1 MTTAPMIRSVIRLT
15 VGLLLLG
22 VVVTEVTI
30 GRDVATGVLGGGI
43 VMFLSFLGGGWSVHR
58 IGQAASAGAT
68 GGAAA
73 LVILKLPI
81 LCIALWTLFKL
92 FDPMAVVAGGSVV
105 MISIVLAAALELATP
120 SRKEA

>member
-1 MTTAPMIRSVIRLT
+1 MTTAPMIRSVIRLA
-15 VGLLLLG
+15 VGLLLVG
-22 VVVTEVTI
+22 VVVAQVSAGREV
-30 GRDVATGVLGGGI
+30 AAGVLGGGV

-73 LVILKLPI
+73 IVILKLPI
-81 LCIALWTLFKL
+81 LCIALWTLFTH

-105 MISIVLAAALELATP
+105 MISIVLAAALESVTP

>member
-22 VVVTEVTI
+22 VVVAEVTV

-58 IGQAASAGAT
+58 IGQAA
-68 GGAAA
+68 A

-81 LCIALWTLFKL
+81 LCIALWTLFKH

>member
-1 MTTAPMIRSVIRLT
+1 MALVQH
-15 VGLLLLG
+15 LG
-22 VVVTEVTI
+22 RRV
-30 GRDVATGVLGGGI
+30 

-73 LVILKLPI
+73 IVILKLPI
-81 LCIALWTLFKL
+81 LCIALWTLFTH

-105 MISIVLAAALELATP
+105 MVSIVLAAALELATP

>member
-1 MTTAPMIRSVIRLT
+1 MIRSVIRLT

-22 VVVTEVTI
+22 VVVAEVTV

-81 LCIALWTLFKL
+81 LCIALWTLFKH

>member
-15 VGLLLLG
+15 VGLLLMG
-22 VVVTEVTI
+22 VVVAEVSI
-30 GRDVATGVLGGGI
+30 GRDVAAGVLGGGI

-81 LCIALWTLFKL
+81 LCIALWTLFKH

-105 MISIVLAAALELATP
+105 MISIVLAATLELVTP

>member
-1 MTTAPMIRSVIRLT
+1 MNTAPMIRSVIRLS

-22 VVVTEVTI
+22 VVVAHMAA
-30 GRDVATGVLGGGI
+30 GREIAMGVLGGGI

-58 IGQAASAGAT
+58 LVQAASAGAT

-81 LCIALWTLFKL
+81 LCVALWTLFRH
-92 FDPMAVVAGGSVV
+92 FEPMAVVAGGSVV
-105 MISIVLAAALELATP
+105 MISIVLAAALDWATP

>member
-22 VVVTEVTI
+22 VVVAEVTI

>member
-1 MTTAPMIRSVIRLT
+1 MNTAPMIRSVIRLS

-22 VVVTEVTI
+22 VVVAHMTV
-30 GRDVATGVLGGGI
+30 GRDVAMGVLGGGV

-58 IGQAASAGAT
+58 LGQAASAGAT

-81 LCIALWTLFKL
+81 LCIALWTLFNN
-92 FDPMAVVAGGSVV
+92 FEPMAVVAGGSVV
-105 MISIVLAAALELATP
+105 MISIVLAAALEWATP